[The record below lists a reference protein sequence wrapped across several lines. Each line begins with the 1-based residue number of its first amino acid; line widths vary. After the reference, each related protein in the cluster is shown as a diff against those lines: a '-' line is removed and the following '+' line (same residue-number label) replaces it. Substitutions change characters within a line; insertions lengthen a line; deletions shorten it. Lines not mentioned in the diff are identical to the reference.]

1 MPDNKSVTSKELF
14 DNNDDKNQDGATV
27 MISYSRKDKAFVK
40 GVYDALAIDD
50 RLIWVDWEDIP
61 PSNDWLDEIHKGIEQ
76 SDCFIFVLSPD
87 SNKSEVCKWEVDH
100 AVKNGKRIIPVVCR
114 DVDYREVRKELSSL
128 NWIFFRQDGDDFNA
142 AMKLLFKA
150 LDVDLRH
157 ARYHTKLLVR
167 AIEWERHDFEKSL
180 LLMSSD
186 LKKAEHWLN
195 ASALG
200 KEPRPTTLHLS
211 FITASS
217 HLTESMRRR
226 RLIALFF
233 LFIVTIGIIWPS
245 WGVFFFSL
253 VFSHFFV
260 YFSSN

>member
-1 MPDNKSVTSKELF
+1 
-14 DNNDDKNQDGATV
+14 
-27 MISYSRKDKAFVK
+27 
-40 GVYDALAIDD
+40 
-50 RLIWVDWEDIP
+50 
-61 PSNDWLDEIHKGIEQ
+61 
-76 SDCFIFVLSPD
+76 
-87 SNKSEVCKWEVDH
+87 
-100 AVKNGKRIIPVVCR
+100 
-114 DVDYREVRKELSSL
+114 
-128 NWIFFRQDGDDFNA
+128 
-142 AMKLLFKA
+142 
-150 LDVDLRH
+150 
-157 ARYHTKLLVR
+157 
-167 AIEWERHDFEKSL
+167 
-180 LLMSSD
+180 MSSD

-211 FITASS
+211 FITASH